1 MAFSVLLVIFLLFL
15 TKTIDAQTL
24 YPTSAGGVGAVYTMT
39 NALNMNHV
47 IIYRLNATGQLTYVN
62 TVNTNGTGMN
72 ATVTDPL
79 FSQGSMTVYSNYLFV
94 VNAGSNSLSMFMI
107 NTSDAT
113 QLTLLSVKPV
123 YGLFPVSVTANYLY
137 ACVLTDGNS
146 TGIRCFTYNSSGL
159 FIVPW
164 FDRIVTQSTT
174 QNVPP
179 NSFGG
184 TMSKILF
191 SADNMALIVAYQG
204 YSSQQPG
211 NVFLY
216 PLSSNSTVLGLTP
229 TQVNSTQLIQPSS
242 ITLVD
247 TNGLLVTDPGASGI
261 LTMFYSSIINTGGA
275 IYNSKLTSI
284 NSTLSGSLC
293 SSTYSSKIGNYYV
306 IGRAGVTTSIVELN
320 LNWNNLNP
328 VSVVQYYSLPNKTG
342 AFEATV
348 VNLAGTDYLYVLGT
362 MAQTISGYQLN
373 AAGNATTNGISIVQ
387 QEYTAV
393 GIATF
398 VQTSSLSSASSTVS
412 TLALAITIMFCLM
425 SIVFC
430 SQRNE

>member
-1 MAFSVLLVIFLLFL
+1 MAFSALLVIFLLFL

-39 NALNMNHV
+39 NALNMNQV

-113 QLTLLSVKPV
+113 QLTLLSIKPV
-123 YGLFPVSVTANYLY
+123 YGLFPVSVTANYL
-137 ACVLTDGNS
+137 
-146 TGIRCFTYNSSGL
+146 
-159 FIVPW
+159 
-164 FDRIVTQSTT
+164 
-174 QNVPP
+174 
-179 NSFGG
+179 FGG

-229 TQVNSTQLIQPSS
+229 TQVYSARLIQPFS

-293 SSTYSSKIGNYYV
+293 SSIYSSKIGNYYV

-328 VSVVQYYSLPNKTG
+328 VTVVQYYSLPNNTG

-373 AAGNATTNGISIVQ
+373 AAGNATANGISIVQ
-387 QEYTAV
+387 QGYTAV